1 LYTVKVLIFAS
12 FEEDVRQRK
21 IVTKDYLC
29 QSLIV
34 VTSTQHVNF
43 SYSLHDQCG
52 VFLSSVF
59 CELFILYKT
68 YTIYLIIGI
77 FMCSHISY
85 CTKAKCTFRST
96 SLLADDVLYWQDKIV
111 LRITFVMWNL
121 LTLFYLNGF
130 IQRQARRQWY

>member
-1 LYTVKVLIFAS
+1 MCVTFLSKKVIIIFAS

-34 VTSTQHVNF
+34 ETSTQHVNF

-77 FMCSHISY
+77 FM
-85 CTKAKCTFRST
+85 
-96 SLLADDVLYWQDKIV
+96 
-111 LRITFVMWNL
+111 
-121 LTLFYLNGF
+121 
-130 IQRQARRQWY
+130 

>member
-1 LYTVKVLIFAS
+1 MDNFLVYSELFYQIYNSNTYCKSTNFHGVLIFAS
-12 FEEDVRQRK
+12 FEEDVRRRK

-34 VTSTQHVNF
+34 VTLTQHVNF

-59 CELFILYKT
+59 CELFILYKA

-77 FMCSHISY
+77 FM
-85 CTKAKCTFRST
+85 
-96 SLLADDVLYWQDKIV
+96 
-111 LRITFVMWNL
+111 
-121 LTLFYLNGF
+121 
-130 IQRQARRQWY
+130 